1 MPTLGVER
9 ENMRAVMKKF
19 VAARFCVLS
28 SEMEARKREE
38 KTVKSQINGKN
49 AGPNRCE
56 KLQMPSCIWSL
67 LSRKDN
73 EAAFNGRKRRRLGHP
88 KPAGARRL
96 FPRLLEKPPAEK
108 NMPEVRNFFYY
119 RETACGIMAINEL
132 RTKQAAYGRRTS
144 K

>member
-1 MPTLGVER
+1 
-9 ENMRAVMKKF
+9 MRAVMKKF

-88 KPAGARRL
+88 KPAGRDVCFLGFWRSLRQKKTCRKSAIFSITGRRL
-96 FPRLLEKPPAEK
+96 
-108 NMPEVRNFFYY
+108 VV
-119 RETACGIMAINEL
+119 
-132 RTKQAAYGRRTS
+132 
-144 K
+144 